1 VGVCQDPAASTTS
14 SFTFAYDVLNTVI
27 WLPTGSR
34 RLRHQFVAGLAV
46 RPGSR
51 VLELGCGT
59 GQVTAGLAANG
70 AKVVAVDRS
79 STMLDAARRRAPSA
93 EFVKGDVVDRDTE
106 GGFDVVVLAFV
117 LHELDDAAARVE
129 ALARARD
136 ALAPDGCIGILEWS
150 LPRDG
155 WRRSAWRRL
164 IAIIEPN
171 GASDVLA
178 DCLPDDVHS
187 AGLVVTQTRSL
198 AGGRASMMLAAR
210 R

>member
-1 VGVCQDPAASTTS
+1 MS
-14 SFTFAYDVLNTVI
+14 SFTLGYDVLNTVI

-34 RLRHQFVAGLAV
+34 RLRRQFVSELPV
-46 RPGSR
+46 QPGAR

-59 GQVTAGLAANG
+59 GQVTAELAARG

-79 STMLDAARRRAPSA
+79 STMLDRARRRAPTA
-93 EFVKGDVVDRDTE
+93 EFVKGDVIDRETE

-129 ALARARD
+129 VLSRSRD
-136 ALAPDGCIGILEWS
+136 GLSIDGCVGILDWS

-155 WRRSAWRRL
+155 WRRDVWRRL
-164 IAIIEPN
+164 IATIEPN

-178 DCLPDDVHS
+178 GCLPDDVER
-187 AGLVVTQTRSL
+187 AGLVVMRTRAL
-198 AGGRASMMLAAR
+198 AGQRASMLLAAR